1 MEDQDPLSPLSNTGS
16 ESSQNERFNIRPTHQ
31 NDRKNFEKVYNS
43 FNSIVG
49 KGAPIQSMQRCISI
63 GLTGETFYD
72 YDSPFGP
79 EDDICILHFNDVYNI
94 EEDVNGTG
102 GVARFVEALKS
113 FRSLNPLLLFSGDVF
128 NPSIMSV
135 TTKGRHMVPFLNMMR
150 VHTACFGN
158 HDFDF
163 GVDHLEYL
171 AGSCNFQWLLSN
183 VYDAYTEEPL
193 ANARTYRLFEWQ
205 GRRIGIMG
213 LVEKDWLKTVPTIS
227 EEDVIYK
234 DFVEE
239 ANRISKILREKDAE
253 LIIALT
259 HMRAPNDE
267 LLAKG
272 AEDIDLILGGH
283 DHEYYGVKEIGNSV
297 VAKSGTDFRDLT
309 MIVIKPGKHCLTCPK
324 SDSKLHL
331 EYCKYSSVE
340 LNQSKS
346 NNSFEERLIPNNKD
360 GGDIYLKKFLGGSM
374 MSWSYIDISTFNPN
388 KHVKK
393 MVNKYLCD
401 LATQMDKIIGECAVR
416 LETRFSVIRTSETN
430 AGNWLTD
437 IMKSA
442 AKTEIAMINS
452 GTIRSDC
459 VFNIGPVRNQDI
471 LMMLPFVDNLVKLGV
486 PGNLLLEIL
495 ENSVS
500 QWPNKDGRFSQ
511 FSGLKFRFN
520 GDLPPGQ
527 RIVPGSVYIQDLN
540 DPLVF
545 NPLELDRVYTLV
557 TKEFLYTGKDG
568 FDSFTKCELLSNPE
582 DMPPLPTLVR
592 NVFSLAALANGYR
605 KPHNLAT
612 ARKLKTFLLNPQQT
626 MIGLNK
632 VPSRVFFK
640 NDHSNQ
646 LSPNSISSRSHE
658 SHELIL
664 NEETISR
671 MEEKIVGE
679 PEYCF
684 MIKVEREG
692 RIIREGNAPD
702 PIIESGIER
711 VD

>member
-1 MEDQDPLSPLSNTGS
+1 MEDRDPLSPLSNTES
-16 ESSQNERFNIRPTHQ
+16 ETSSSGRYNLKASQPDT
-31 NDRKNFEKVYNS
+31 RKNLEKMYTN
-43 FNSIVG
+43 FNTMVG
-49 KGAPIQSMQRCISI
+49 KGAPVQSMQRCISI

-72 YDSPFGP
+72 YDSPLGP
-79 EDDICILHFNDVYNI
+79 DDDICILHFNDVYNI

-113 FRSLNPLLLFSGDVF
+113 FRSLNPLLLCSGDVF

-135 TTKGRHMVPFLNMMR
+135 TTKGRHMVPFLNMMK

-171 AGSCNFQWLLSN
+171 AGSCNFQWVLSN
-183 VYDAYTEEPL
+183 VYDAYTGEPL

-213 LVEKDWLKTVPTIS
+213 LVEKEWLKTLPTIS

-239 ANRISKILREKDAE
+239 ANRISKILRGKDAE

-272 AEDIDLILGGH
+272 ANDIDLILGGH

-309 MIVIKPGKHCLTCPK
+309 MISIKPGKYCLKCPK

-331 EYCKYSSVE
+331 ESCKYSSNANRTGDDSMIE
-340 LNQSKS
+340 G
-346 NNSFEERLIPNNKD
+346 RLIPNNK
-360 GGDIYLKKFLGGSM
+360 GGGEIYLKKFSGGAVM
-374 MSWSYIDISTFNPN
+374 TWNYIDINTFSPN
-388 KHVKK
+388 RHVTK
-393 MVNKYLCD
+393 MVNKYLRD
-401 LATQMDKIIGECAVR
+401 LAAQMDKIIGECAVR
-416 LETRFSVIRTSETN
+416 LETRFSVIRTSESN

-437 IMKSA
+437 IMRSA
-442 AKTEIAMINS
+442 ARTEIAMINS

-471 LMMLPFVDNLVKLGV
+471 LMMLPFVDNLVKLGIT
-486 PGNLLLEIL
+486 GRLLLDAL

-500 QWPNKDGRFSQ
+500 QWPSKDGRFSQ
-511 FSGLKFRFN
+511 VSGIKFRFN

-527 RIVPGSVYIQDLN
+527 RIVPGSVYIQDLD
-540 DPLVF
+540 DPTVF
-545 NPLELDRVYTLV
+545 NPIELDRVYTLV

-568 FDSFTKCELLSNPE
+568 YDSFAKCELLSNPE

-592 NVFSLAALANGYR
+592 NVFSMAALANGYR

-632 VPSRVFFK
+632 VPSRVSFK
-640 NDHSNQ
+640 NDHGHQ
-646 LSPNSISSRSHE
+646 LTPNSASSRSNGSHE
-658 SHELIL
+658 SMLL
-664 NEETISR
+664 SEEAIHNI
-671 MEEKIVGE
+671 EEKMVEG

-684 MIKVEREG
+684 MIQVEREG
-692 RIIREGNAPD
+692 RIVREGNAAD
-702 PIIESGIER
+702 PIVESGIER

>member
-1 MEDQDPLSPLSNTGS
+1 MADQDPLSPLSNTES
-16 ESSQNERFNIRPTHQ
+16 ESAPNERFSNKIAHEE
-31 NDRKNFEKVYNS
+31 NRKNLEKMYTNFS
-43 FNSIVG
+43 NIVG
-49 KGAPIQSMQRCISI
+49 KGTPIQNMQRCISI

-94 EEDVNGTG
+94 EEDVNSTG

-171 AGSCNFQWLLSN
+171 AGSCNFQWILSN
-183 VYDAYTEEPL
+183 VYDAYTGEPL

-213 LVEKDWLKTVPTIS
+213 LVEKDWLKTLPTIS

-272 AEDIDLILGGH
+272 ADDIDLILGGH
-283 DHEYYGVKEIGNSV
+283 DHEYYGVKKIGNSV

-309 MIVIKPGKHCLTCPK
+309 MIVIKPGKHCLVCPN

-331 EYCKYSSVE
+331 ESCRYSSFS
-340 LNQSKS
+340 LDQPKNIY
-346 NNSFEERLIPNNKD
+346 EERLIPNNKD
-360 GGDIYLKKFLGGSM
+360 GGDIYLRRFSGGSIM
-374 MSWSYIDISTFNPN
+374 TWSYIDISTFGPN
-388 KHVKK
+388 RHVTK
-393 MVNKYLCD
+393 MVNKYLRD

-437 IMKSA
+437 IMRSA
-442 AKTEIAMINS
+442 AKTEIALINS

-486 PGNLLLEIL
+486 PGNLLLDIL

-511 FSGLKFRFN
+511 VSGLKFRFN

-527 RIVPGSVYIQDLN
+527 RIVPGSVYIQDLDN
-540 DPLVF
+540 PMEF
-545 NPLELDRVYTLV
+545 KPLELDRVYTLV

-626 MIGLNK
+626 MTGLNK
-632 VPSRVFFK
+632 VPSRAAFK
-640 NDHSNQ
+640 SENIHQ
-646 LSPNSISSRSHE
+646 LTPNSISGRSNE

-664 NEETISR
+664 NEENIR
-671 MEEKIVGE
+671 RIEEKIVDE

-684 MIKVEREG
+684 MIQVEREG
-692 RIIREGNAPD
+692 RIIREGSAPD
-702 PIIESGIER
+702 PLIESGIER

>member
-1 MEDQDPLSPLSNTGS
+1 MGDRDPLSPLSNTESETGPGEGYGQRAAQPGS
-16 ESSQNERFNIRPTHQ
+16 RTTLERMYT
-31 NDRKNFEKVYNS
+31 S
-43 FNSIVG
+43 FNTMVG
-49 KGAPIQSMQRCISI
+49 KGAPVQSMQRCISM

-79 EDDICILHFNDVYNI
+79 DDDICILHFNDVYNI
-94 EEDVNGTG
+94 EEDVNGGG

-113 FRSLNPLLLFSGDVF
+113 FRSQNPLLLFSGDVF

-135 TTKGRHMVPFLNMMR
+135 TTKGRHMVPFLNMMK

-171 AGSCNFQWLLSN
+171 AGSCNFQWILSN
-183 VYDAYTEEPL
+183 VYDAYTGEPL

-213 LVEKDWLKTVPTIS
+213 FVEKEWLKTLPTIS

-283 DHEYYGVKEIGNSV
+283 DHEYYGVKQIGNSV

-309 MIVIKPGKHCLTCPK
+309 MISIKPGRHCLKCPK

-331 EYCKYSSVE
+331 ESCRRSSGPGQPDDGSPQE
-340 LNQSKS
+340 Q
-346 NNSFEERLIPNNKD
+346 RLIPNNKG
-360 GGDIYLKKFLGGSM
+360 GGDLYLRRFLGGSM
-374 MSWSYIDISTFNPN
+374 MTWSYIDISAFCPN
-388 KHVKK
+388 RHVTK
-393 MVNKYLCD
+393 MVSKYLRD
-401 LATQMDKIIGECAVR
+401 LAAQMDKIIGECAVR
-416 LETRFSVIRTSETN
+416 LETRFAVIRTSESN

-437 IMKSA
+437 IMRSA
-442 AKTEIAMINS
+442 AKTEIALINS

-459 VFNIGPVRNQDI
+459 VFDIGPVRNQDI

-486 PGNLLLEIL
+486 PGNLLLDVL

-511 FSGLKFRFN
+511 VSGIKFRFN
-520 GDLPPGQ
+520 GDLPPG
-527 RIVPGSVYIQDLN
+527 RRVVPGSVYVQDLE
-540 DPLVF
+540 DPAVF
-545 NPLELDRVYTLV
+545 RPLELDRVYTLV

-568 FDSFTKCELLSNPE
+568 FDSLAKCELLSNPE

-632 VPSRVFFK
+632 VPSRVSFK
-640 NDHSNQ
+640 NDHSHQ
-646 LSPNSISSRSHE
+646 LTPNSMSSRSNGSHE
-658 SHELIL
+658 SMVIHEEAIQS
-664 NEETISR
+664 I
-671 MEEKIVGE
+671 EEKIVDE
-679 PEYCF
+679 TEYCF
-684 MIKVEREG
+684 MIQVEREG
-692 RIIREGNAPD
+692 RIIREGDTLD